1 MFRKTADF
9 LSFDSCGI
17 KSLFK
22 EMPRGIYRIFPQ
34 KTVVRSHQHSC
45 WYINGKYVLCCSV
58 VILSCSLQIHL
69 VLLFIN
75 MVAVLCSVSC
85 GMGKYLW
92 TDRPPRYVTSSL
104 SLAISSLC
112 ALYSIV
118 FVTLLQATGLE
129 KVLRD
134 LRIFRIF
141 EGTNDI
147 LRLFVALT
155 GIQASRAVVN
165 QSISL
170 SVDWLHKV

>member
-1 MFRKTADF
+1 MLFCCYIVVFSANT
-9 LSFDSCGI
+9 SCVAI
-17 KSLFK
+17 
-22 EMPRGIYRIFPQ
+22 
-34 KTVVRSHQHSC
+34 HQHGRC
-45 WYINGKYVLCCSV
+45 VVLGKL
-58 VILSCSLQIHL
+58 
-69 VLLFIN
+69 
-75 MVAVLCSVSC
+75 SC

-170 SVDWLHKV
+170 SVD